1 MKGMSP
7 FQTVLLGVF
16 GLFLLVGVALF
27 ATGGRLNQKERV
39 DITVWGPIS
48 NLEFGSLWEKLPQSK
63 DDTYRI
69 NYVRVPPQDFD
80 TQFVEAL
87 ASRKGPDIVFID
99 QQNLIKHRDKLVVI
113 PFQSY
118 PERTFRDTFVE
129 HSELFLSEE
138 GILAFPIALDPL
150 VMFWNRDILFSEGI
164 ANPPSFWDEFFTLS
178 SRLTRKDG
186 ALNVSRPTVAL
197 GEIGNVANGKHIL
210 AAMMIQAGSPI
221 STQRNGAYRSALSET
236 ISSIQNPATAAL
248 SYFVDFV
255 NPTKAHYTWNRSL
268 PSSQTMFLG
277 NDLALYFGFGSELP
291 LLKEKNPNL
300 NFDVAALPQTRG
312 AARQT
317 AYGVAYGL
325 AITKDAKN
333 VTAAFAAL
341 SGLVSRQSTI
351 DISRAMSMVSMR
363 KDAVS
368 DRNEDKFQTILNQS
382 AVRSR
387 GWLEPGGRTAGER
400 IFTDMVES
408 VTGGR
413 STPSEAVSRASTEL
427 NRAFEE

>member
-16 GLFLLVGVALF
+16 GLFLLVGVAIF
-27 ATGGRLNQKERV
+27 AMGGRFNRTERIE
-39 DITVWGPIS
+39 ITVWGPIS
-48 NLEFGSLWEKLPQSK
+48 NLEFNNLWKELPQSE
-63 DDTYRI
+63 DETYRI
-69 NYVRVPPQDFD
+69 NYVRIAPQDFD
-80 TQFVEAL
+80 TAFIEAL

-113 PFQSY
+113 PFNSY

-129 HSELFLSEE
+129 HSELFLSAD

-150 VMFWNRDILFSEGI
+150 VMFWNRDILFSDSV
-164 ANPPSFWDEFFTLS
+164 ANPPAYWDELFTLS

-186 ALNVSRPTVAL
+186 ALNVSRATAAL
-197 GEIGNVANGKHIL
+197 GEIGNVTNGKHVL

-221 STQRNGAYRSALSET
+221 SALRDGIYRSAIMEST
-236 ISSIQNPATAAL
+236 SNVQNPAIAAL

-268 PSSQTMFLG
+268 PPSQTMFLG

-300 NFDVAALPQTRG
+300 NFDVAPLPQTRG
-312 AARQT
+312 ATRQT

-413 STPSEAVSRASTEL
+413 AIPSEAVVRANNEL
-427 NRAFEE
+427 EKAFKE